1 MSATI
6 EYVYCVVP
14 AGLSVSE
21 SPRGIDRTSVRHVA
35 YAELAALV
43 GSLDAGEYSGDTPAA
58 RMGDP
63 EWLTPRAVTHD
74 ALITWAGDRGAVVP
88 FPMWVMFSN
97 EAAVVEMLR
106 ARAEEFREAL
116 DRVGGAKEFGVRV
129 SGDQAALAAAADK
142 MDTALAA
149 LEQQASVSRPG
160 QAYLLRRKLADARK
174 AATRDAAV
182 RIVEQ
187 THDALSGGSRASVA
201 RATAL
206 ANEPGVLLDGAYLV
220 ADEEYEQFRTI
231 LTEIMAT
238 YEPVGLRFDF
248 TGPWPPYHFVRDN

>member
-1 MSATI
+1 MSETI

-14 AGLSVSE
+14 ATLPVNGV
-21 SPRGIDRTSVRHVA
+21 PRGIDREAVRLVA
-35 YAELAALV
+35 HADIAALV
-43 GSLDAGEYSGDTPAA
+43 SSLDAGEYSGDKPAE
-58 RMGDP
+58 RMDDP

-74 ALITWAGDRGAVVP
+74 ALVMWAGDRGAVVP
-88 FPMWVMFSN
+88 FPMWVMFSDQAGVTDMLAGK
-97 EAAVVEMLR
+97 AAD
-106 ARAEEFREAL
+106 FRDTL
-116 DRVGGAKEFGVRV
+116 DRVSGAKEFGVRV
-129 SGDQAALAAAADK
+129 SGDQVSLAAAAEK
-142 MDTALAA
+142 MGSALAV
-149 LEQQASVSRPG
+149 LEQQASVAPPG

-187 THDALSGGSRASVA
+187 THDALSSRSRASIA

-220 ADEEYEQFRTI
+220 ADEEYEPFRTV
-231 LTEIMAT
+231 LTEIIAT
-238 YEPVGLRFDF
+238 YEPAGMRIDF